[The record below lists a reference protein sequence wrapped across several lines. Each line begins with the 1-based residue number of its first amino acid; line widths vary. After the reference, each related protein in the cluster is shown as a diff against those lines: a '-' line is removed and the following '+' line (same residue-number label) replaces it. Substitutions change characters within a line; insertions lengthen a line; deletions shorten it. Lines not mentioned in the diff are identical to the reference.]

1 MKEIF
6 SEKFSSITFEFKRV
20 VFKSNEL
27 RYDIRFNDN
36 GNKNSFRMYKD
47 EEGTWKIAAQ
57 MLPIWVREM
66 DTEFS
71 EAIVK
76 NELS

>member
-1 MKEIF
+1 MRELF
-6 SEKFSSITFEFKRV
+6 SEKFNSITFEFKRV

-27 RYDIRFNDN
+27 WYDIRFNDN

-47 EEGTWKIAAQ
+47 EEGTWKIAAKI
-57 MLPIWVREM
+57 LPIWILEM
-66 DTEFS
+66 DIEFS